1 MPKPPSALSTVQPG
15 GPPSHLPPCCLP
27 AVLQRLPVA
36 LRCAVSPISF
46 QNGSDMIQSQLL
58 CLSFKLMI
66 SFTFSTLIIKI
77 LDSEQLD
84 KLLVVLV
91 GF

>member
-1 MPKPPSALSTVQPG
+1 M
-15 GPPSHLPPCCLP
+15 
-27 AVLQRLPVA
+27 
-36 LRCAVSPISF
+36 LRAIDFAEECRNWF
-46 QNGSDMIQSQLL
+46 NMIQSQLL